1 MFDIAQ
7 KTHPNRRPIVAADP
21 LQPPAPTPLDPGP
34 SVPQPLPVAPPTVPP
49 PPPSTTTG
57 S

>member
-1 MFDIAQ
+1 MLDIAQ

-21 LQPPAPTPLDPGP
+21 LQPPAPSPVDPGP